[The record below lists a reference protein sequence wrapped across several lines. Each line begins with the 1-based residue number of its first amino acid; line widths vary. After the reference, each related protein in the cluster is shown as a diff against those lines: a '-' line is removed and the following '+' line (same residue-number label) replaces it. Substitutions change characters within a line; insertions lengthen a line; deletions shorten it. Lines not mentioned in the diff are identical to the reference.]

1 MNSEIAKLLDYLQT
15 LGVSR
20 SAHIDTRDIPFNPD
34 FRKQCEQNVCGNYQ
48 KNWMCPPNVGDFAE
62 LKENALQYKQ
72 GIVFQTVH
80 QLEDSFDFEGMQEGM
95 EAQNKIL
102 RAFLGW
108 IEENNLLTDFLSL
121 GIGPCPVCSR
131 CSILDGQECR
141 LPEQAVASVEA
152 YGIDVT
158 SLVKHCGIP
167 YNNGVNT
174 VSYVSLVLF

>member
-1 MNSEIAKLLDYLQT
+1 MNPEITKMLGYLET
-15 LGVSR
+15 LGVNH

-62 LKENALQYKQ
+62 LKEKALQYKQ
-72 GIVFQTVH
+72 AILFQTVH

-95 EAQNKIL
+95 AEQNRIL
-102 RAFLGW
+102 RTFLGW
-108 IEENNLLTDFLSL
+108 IGENNLITDFLSL

>member
-1 MNSEIAKLLDYLQT
+1 MNPEITKMLGYLET
-15 LGVSR
+15 LGVNH

-34 FRKQCEQNVCGNYQ
+34 FREQCEQNVCGNYQ

-62 LKENALQYKQ
+62 LKEKALQYKQ
-72 GIVFQTVH
+72 GILFQTVH

-95 EAQNKIL
+95 AEQSRIL
-102 RAFLGW
+102 RTFLGW
-108 IEENNLLTDFLSL
+108 IGENNLITDFLSL

-158 SLVKHCGIP
+158 SLVKHYGIP